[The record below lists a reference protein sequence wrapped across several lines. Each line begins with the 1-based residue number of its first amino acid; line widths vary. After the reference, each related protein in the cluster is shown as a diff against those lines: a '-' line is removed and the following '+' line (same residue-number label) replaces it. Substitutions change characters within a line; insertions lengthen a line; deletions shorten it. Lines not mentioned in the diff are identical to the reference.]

1 MTRLRTSLL
10 LVSAFALVACG
21 PQAPAKRPGTTPGS
35 KEPGGVAS
43 GPAPDLSTVPAPASL
58 VGVGRLGNPANVVD
72 TLASWSK
79 YPIDVRALIK
89 KTEPEMANLLVFD
102 APIEVAVSLDD
113 KGLGNF
119 PQPFAVVSVGV
130 SSVDGIVNF
139 AKRQGQSAR
148 MLRPSVYLIAKGEGG
163 PVCAVAPSVGKSPAR
178 LVCGDRQED
187 IDALLPYATRGLP
200 SEALGKSELYIEIQA
215 EPLRRR
221 YAKELRQLRT
231 MAMPFV
237 MSELSMD
244 SPRFDRALAD
254 AAHGLADEVL
264 AVAEDVDKIRVE
276 GGIDRS
282 GGLINGTV
290 SMKFKGQSSWTVQ
303 TMVDA
308 AKRSKGVPEKFW
320 KLPKDAEMA
329 TFGVG
334 ANAKRYEAIRKTMAD
349 LLDGALEKEKVP
361 RKVRDQI
368 SELMLETWTTE
379 GDVVYAHGEVAGAA
393 ASATATSAAQTR
405 ERIRSYLGWYV
416 IGVDEKPAKYK
427 GYLDKLVKLYN
438 DAQLR
443 QVVDKRL
450 KVKPADLPKLSS
462 RPSRVP
468 GMPPG
473 TTVYELNLPSAFFAK
488 MDEGMP
494 GAKKAAAV
502 PALAIVMALVPDGDS
517 TWVGLSADE
526 KALNA
531 KLLDMRKGG
540 SSLAAREG
548 IAPLKASRGVSGGY
562 FTVGN
567 LVKSLVSGMQDAGLG
582 DLTKALSMMPHH
594 GETPMLMWT
603 TVTSDGGP
611 GMVWTIQVP
620 KAVVEDIGAVA
631 PSLAAA
637 GSGKALGGPAAV
649 MPPPAPPVA
658 PAPAPVRK
666 P

>member
-1 MTRLRTSLL
+1 MTIRTPLL
-10 LVSAFALVACG
+10 LVGACALLACG
-21 PQAPAKRPGTTPGS
+21 PQAPANRPGATPGS
-35 KEPGGVAS
+35 KEPGGIAT
-43 GPAPDLSTVPAPASL
+43 GPAPDLSTVPAPPSL
-58 VGVGRLGNPANVVD
+58 VGVGRLGNPASAVD
-72 TLASWSK
+72 TIASWAK

-89 KTEPEMANLLVFD
+89 KTEPEMAQLLVFD
-102 APIEVAVSLDD
+102 APVEVAVSLDD

-130 SSVDGIVNF
+130 SSVEGIVNF

-148 MLRPSVYLIAKGEGG
+148 MLRPGTYVIAKGEGG

-264 AVAEDVDKIRVE
+264 AVAEDVDKIRIE
-276 GGIDRS
+276 GGIDRA

-290 SMKFKGQSSWTVQ
+290 SLKFKGQSSWTVQ

-334 ANAKRYEAIRKTMAD
+334 ANAKRYEAIRKTMGE
-349 LLDGALEKEKVP
+349 LIDGALEKEKVP

-379 GDVVYAHGEVAGAA
+379 GDVVYAHGEIAAGP
-393 ASATATSAAQTR
+393 SAAPTTSGAQAR

-427 GYLDKLVKLYN
+427 GYFDKLVKLYN

-443 QVVDKRL
+443 QLVDKRL

-462 RPSRVP
+462 RASRVP

-494 GAKKAAAV
+494 GAKKPV
-502 PALAIVMALVPDGDS
+502 PALAVVIALVPDGDS
-517 TWVGLSADE
+517 TWIGLSADE

-531 KLLDMRKGG
+531 KLIDMRKGG
-540 SSLAAREG
+540 SSLAARDG
-548 IAPLKASRGVSGGY
+548 IAPLKASKSVSGGY

-582 DLTKALSMMPHH
+582 DLTKALTLMPHH

-603 TVTSDGGP
+603 NVTSEGGP

-637 GSGKALGGPAAV
+637 SGASGVAGPAAV
-649 MPPPAPPVA
+649 MPAPPPPPL
-658 PAPAPVRK
+658 PARK